1 MEDICNGNDPGVR
14 VLEKDDSTRLPHYE
28 QTLPALWQALVLE
41 VAEPAD
47 FTACKKKTTHTTH
60 NQPAPS
66 PSAHPNSNSN
76 PKSTDG
82 QVHPIA
88 KSKRPCH
95 PNVNATLF
103 WVHPKVLP

>member
-47 FTACKKKTTHTTH
+47 FTACKKKQPTQPTTSPPPAQAPTQTQTQ
-60 NQPAPS
+60 NQ
-66 PSAHPNSNSN
+66 N
-76 PKSTDG
+76 PPTARFT
-82 QVHPIA
+82 P
-88 KSKRPCH
+88 
-95 PNVNATLF
+95 
-103 WVHPKVLP
+103 